1 MPSYSSTVLGLM
13 TALSL
18 AVPQVLAM
26 STNSSSHVWD
36 VISKLETDPD
46 GYLHIAD
53 DGVARAYDANDS
65 VTGYVALSNDQLMEL
80 LANLPA
86 QWQYELDHLY
96 SVFDG
101 VDGRDVNQTQL
112 LNPPASLRR
121 DRGPTK
127 SQNEKRAVE
136 PLLERPQLECK
147 DITCFT
153 PSACT
158 YNGCTSCT
166 FIDGVGEPYSP
177 GRCF

>member
-1 MPSYSSTVLGLM
+1 M
-13 TALSL
+13 TALSF
-18 AVPQVLAM
+18 AVPHVFAM
-26 STNSSSHVWD
+26 STNNSSHAWD
-36 VISKLETDPD
+36 FIYELKTDPD
-46 GYLHIAD
+46 GYVHVAD

-86 QWQYELDHLY
+86 QWQHELDHLH

-121 DRGPTK
+121 NRGPAK
-127 SQNEKRAVE
+127 SKKREVE
-136 PLLERPQLECK
+136 PLLEGPQIECK
-147 DITCFT
+147 DIPCFT

-166 FIDGVGEPYSP
+166 FLDQVGEPDSP
-177 GRCF
+177 GACF